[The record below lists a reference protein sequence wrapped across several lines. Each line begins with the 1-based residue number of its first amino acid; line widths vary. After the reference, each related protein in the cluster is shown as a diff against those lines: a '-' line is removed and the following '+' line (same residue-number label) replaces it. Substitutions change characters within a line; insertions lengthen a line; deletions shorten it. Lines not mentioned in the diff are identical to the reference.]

1 EAALTEDPRFAQAHV
16 NLIRLY
22 GRQRDWG
29 QAEAHYREAVRLEAP
44 GTDAYYNYGVTLLL
58 QERDG
63 DAAAAFQ
70 RVVFVNPQ
78 SAGAWNSLGQI
89 AERRGRLD
97 EALARYRTAVK

>member
-1 EAALTEDPRFAQAHV
+1 MRPCAS
-16 NLIRLY
+16 
-22 GRQRDWG
+22 GRPARTRD
-29 QAEAHYREAVRLEAP
+29 
-44 GTDAYYNYGVTLLL
+44 YNYGVTLLL

-63 DAAAAFQ
+63 EAATAFQ

-97 EALARYRTAVK
+97 EALARYRTAVEWAPADTGIRSILDVC